1 MIHIIKL
8 LSHNVK
14 YKLQSKTNVPG
25 SRDEGSKTIAT
36 PFVIHFPYVL
46 FFGLLFSLFLC
57 LLCSLFCSPFA
68 PFVPV
73 FLSVCYVPSGILLSS
88 YTWVF
93 IPSLPCLSSPLVPSV
108 FVSILSFV
116 FQFILSFSWFSSFF
130 CGLLLECSIF
140 GAVAAEDGD
149 LCKGVPAIG
158 WRLISVEENNSRSLQ
173 VAVVA
178 SWRLPCSSTMV
189 DEEWYY
195 GCACGE
201 WPGSPCGILVGW
213 LIYHDNGL
221 WTGAV
226 TSWSYCHGEK
236 RIGAA
241 PIETWRNWPHG
252 RRSCDLRWWINDL

>member
-1 MIHIIKL
+1 
-8 LSHNVK
+8 
-14 YKLQSKTNVPG
+14 
-25 SRDEGSKTIAT
+25 
-36 PFVIHFPYVL
+36 
-46 FFGLLFSLFLC
+46 
-57 LLCSLFCSPFA
+57 
-68 PFVPV
+68 
-73 FLSVCYVPSGILLSS
+73 
-88 YTWVF
+88 
-93 IPSLPCLSSPLVPSV
+93 V

-201 WPGSPCGILVGW
+201 
-213 LIYHDNGL
+213 
-221 WTGAV
+221 
-226 TSWSYCHGEK
+226 
-236 RIGAA
+236 
-241 PIETWRNWPHG
+241 
-252 RRSCDLRWWINDL
+252 